1 MKPVSGFVSKLKE
14 LKTAFSFIRLLFS
27 LNYTGVDVA
36 LIIVGTF
43 FAIAAGVPEPLL
55 GIVLGQLINELNEVA
70 CSATVYDASSVRTK
84 VLYLIYITIFNFAS
98 IYIYA
103 ACWALVSER
112 IARRYRKAYFRSV
125 IRQEATFHDS
135 LPSGQVISR
144 LVSDIETLQSGTS
157 EKVGIYI
164 ATLSYFVTAYVVAF
178 IKVPVIAGILI
189 AVIPCFFAMAL
200 VGGRL
205 ASRYGTR
212 VGKQVDLATSI
223 ASSSLSRLKI
233 VHAFNAQKRLEDLFS
248 SHLVQSRKDALKKAA
263 VHATQM
269 GTLFFIVYSSNA
281 LAYWKGAHLIADSVD
296 GLNSGVSIGAVYT
309 VIFILIDGKTS
320 ISVTTL
326 RPQLID

>member
-1 MKPVSGFVSKLKE
+1 M
-14 LKTAFSFIRLLFS
+14 FS
-27 LNYTGVDVA
+27 LNYTKVDIA

-55 GIVLGQLINELNEVA
+55 GIVLGQLINELNEVS
-70 CSATVYDASSVRTK
+70 CSASVYDPSSVRTK

-103 ACWALVSER
+103 SCWALVSER

-125 IRQEATFHDS
+125 IRQEAAFHDK

-144 LVSDIETLQSGTS
+144 LVSDVETLQSGTS
-157 EKVGIYI
+157 EKVGIYL

-178 IKVPVIAGILI
+178 IKVPIIAGILI
-189 AVIPCFFAMAL
+189 AAIPCFFAMAL
-200 VGGRL
+200 VGGHL
-205 ASRYGTR
+205 AARYGAR
-212 VGKQVDLATSI
+212 VTKHVDLATSI
-223 ASSSLSRLKI
+223 ASSSLSHLKI

-248 SHLVQSRKDALKKAA
+248 GHLIQSRKDAIKKAA
-263 VHATQM
+263 VHAAQM

-296 GLNSGVSIGAVYT
+296 GLNSGVSVGAVYT
-309 VIFILIDGKTS
+309 VIFILIDG
-320 ISVTTL
+320 TL
-326 RPQLID
+326 LC

>member
-1 MKPVSGFVSKLKE
+1 MLVSKLKE

-27 LNYTGVDVA
+27 LNYTKFDV
-36 LIIVGTF
+36 LLVTVGTF

-55 GIVLGQLINELNEVA
+55 GIVLGQLINELNEVS
-70 CSATVYDASSVRTK
+70 CSATVYDPSSVRKK
-84 VLYLIYITIFNFAS
+84 VLYLIYITIFNFAA

-125 IRQEATFHDS
+125 IRQEAAFHDS

-178 IKVPVIAGILI
+178 IKVPIIAGILI

-223 ASSSLSRLKI
+223 ASSSLSHLKI

-248 SHLVQSRKDALKKAA
+248 SHLIQSRKDALKKAA

-309 VIFILIDGKTS
+309 VIFILIDGKLP
-320 ISVTTL
+320 IN
-326 RPQLID
+326 LIT